1 MIIGLDH
8 VGLSGPVS
16 KHCFGAGQGGHP
28 RTEQWKSQVMARSR
42 SLVGAS
48 ISRQLQGRQCQNRAS
63 IHEHTST
70 ITTSKSTTSLYN
82 KQGTSCLHDVRCTS
96 TAHINS
102 LRSVTPSAH
111 RQPSPPP
118 APANDKKDSGPGG
131 RRRMDQTRVRTT
143 YCELPCNNLNS
154 NAGREFE
161 NRIDQHVLLQA
172 SIKWRV

>member
-111 RQPSPPP
+111 RQPSPP
-118 APANDKKDSGPGG
+118 
-131 RRRMDQTRVRTT
+131 RRQQMTRKTLDLGEDAAWIKQGS
-143 YCELPCNNLNS
+143 ELP
-154 NAGREFE
+154 
-161 NRIDQHVLLQA
+161 IA
-172 SIKWRV
+172 SSLVII